1 MTWADIL
8 AWGSAITILVGSDE
22 GPITWW
28 QMTIRGLFLF
38 LYGVLLVRVAGPRLF
53 GGAAVLD
60 LMLAVI
66 IGSNLSRALTATAPL
81 FPTVAATAAI
91 VFAHW
96 LLARLA
102 VRYEF
107 ISWLVKG
114 RRVRLVRCG
123 TIDWTAMRRHAIGR
137 GDLLDAAREAGI
149 LDVEQIEDAY
159 LQRNGKILV
168 TRGG

>member
-1 MTWADIL
+1 MAWADIL
-8 AWGSAITILVGSDE
+8 AWGSAIHILVGSDD

-28 QMTIRGLFLF
+28 QMTIRGIFLF
-38 LYGVLLVRVAGPRLF
+38 LYGVLLVRMAGPRIF
-53 GGAAVLD
+53 GGAAVID

-102 VRYEF
+102 VRYEL

-123 TIDWTAMRRHAIGR
+123 IIDWAAMHSHAIGR
-137 GDLLDAAREAGI
+137 GDLLDAARQAGI
-149 LDVEQIEDAY
+149 HDVDQIEDAY

>member
-1 MTWADIL
+1 MAWDDILTWA
-8 AWGSAITILVGSDE
+8 SAVHVLVGPDD
-22 GPITWW
+22 PTITWW
-28 QMTIRGLFLF
+28 QMIIRGLFLF
-38 LYGVLLVRVAGPRLF
+38 LYGVLLVRMAGPRIF

-102 VRYEF
+102 VRYQF
-107 ISWLVKG
+107 VSWLVKG

-123 TIDWTAMRRHAIGR
+123 EVDWNAMRSNAIGR

-149 LDVEQIEDAY
+149 HALDEIDDAY
-159 LQRNGKILV
+159 LKRNGKIIV